1 MEVFMEH
8 VSNWIKGICA
18 VIGGVL
24 SWLFGDLSG
33 MFYALVAFV
42 VIDYITG
49 VIAAAVQQELNSTI
63 GFKGIAKKVFI
74 FLIVGLAHII
84 DAYVLGDGDVIRTA
98 AIFFYLSNEG
108 LSIIENSV
116 RIGLPVP
123 KTLKDALERLS
134 EEDEDESK

>member
-18 VIGGVL
+18 VIGGAL

-84 DAYVLGDGDVIRTA
+84 DAYDLGDGDVIRTA

>member
-84 DAYVLGDGDVIRTA
+84 DPYILGDGDVIRTA

>member
-1 MEVFMEH
+1 MEH

-18 VIGGVL
+18 VIGGAL

-84 DAYVLGDGDVIRTA
+84 DAYILGDGDVIRTA

>member
-84 DAYVLGDGDVIRTA
+84 DTYVLGDGDVIRTA

-134 EEDEDESK
+134 EEDENESK

>member
-1 MEVFMEH
+1 MEH

-84 DAYVLGDGDVIRTA
+84 DPYILGDGDVIRTA

>member
-1 MEVFMEH
+1 MEH

-33 MFYALVAFV
+33 MFYAVVALV

>member
-98 AIFFYLSNEG
+98 TIFFYLSNEG

-116 RIGLPVP
+116 RLGLPVP

>member
-1 MEVFMEH
+1 MEH

-74 FLIVGLAHII
+74 FLIV
-84 DAYVLGDGDVIRTA
+84 
-98 AIFFYLSNEG
+98 
-108 LSIIENSV
+108 
-116 RIGLPVP
+116 
-123 KTLKDALERLS
+123 
-134 EEDEDESK
+134 

>member
-8 VSNWIKGICA
+8 VSNWLKGICA
-18 VIGGVL
+18 VIGAAL
-24 SWLFGDLSG
+24 SWLVGDLG
-33 MFYALVAFV
+33 GVFYALVAFV

-63 GFKGIAKKVFI
+63 GFKGIAKKIFI

-108 LSIIENSV
+108 LSIIENLV

-123 KTLKDALERLS
+123 QTLKDALERLS
-134 EEDEDESK
+134 EEDDKHE

>member
-1 MEVFMEH
+1 MEH

-98 AIFFYLSNEG
+98 TIFFYLSNEG

-116 RIGLPVP
+116 RLGLPVP